1 MTRGCCCSCG
11 AAEEVSFTLAPN
23 MALRRRCCFDCCC
36 CCCCCSKED
45 EEEDGMR
52 DIRLRRLTSLLLLLL
67 LFFALIRL
75 LFWTAMSKEINSF
88 LTSFSS
94 SSSSLSASS
103 STKIA
108 EFSLIFLSKASMR
121 LYKAEVVGETG
132 RRGGRGEASIR
143 AKFVVVELSSSSYR
157 KPTSV
162 SSSGNSCAFG
172 GNGKKDVKNV
182 KKKR

>member
-1 MTRGCCCSCG
+1 
-11 AAEEVSFTLAPN
+11 
-23 MALRRRCCFDCCC
+23 
-36 CCCCCSKED
+36 
-45 EEEDGMR
+45 MR
-52 DIRLRRLTSLLLLLL
+52 DIRLRRLTSLLLLL

-94 SSSSLSASS
+94 SSSSLSANS

-132 RRGGRGEASIR
+132 RRGGGGEASIR
-143 AKFVVVELSSSSYR
+143 AKFVVVVELSSSSYR
-157 KPTSV
+157 EPTSSV

-172 GNGKKDVKNV
+172 GNGKKT
-182 KKKR
+182 

>member
-1 MTRGCCCSCG
+1 M
-11 AAEEVSFTLAPN
+11 
-23 MALRRRCCFDCCC
+23 
-36 CCCCCSKED
+36 K
-45 EEEDGMR
+45 
-52 DIRLRRLTSLLLLLL
+52 DIRLRRLTSLLLLLLL

-132 RRGGRGEASIR
+132 RRGGGEASSIR
-143 AKFVVVELSSSSYR
+143 AKFVVVVELSSSSYR
-157 KPTSV
+157 EPTSV
-162 SSSGNSCAFG
+162 SSSGNSCARL
-172 GNGKKDVKNV
+172 VETE
-182 KKKR
+182 KRREGR